1 MESHL
6 GADSH
11 GGTVAERLDLVQ
23 RSTDDHAFY
32 EWLLSDHPLAIAER
46 RRRQDEHE
54 QRRARQRARLRELD
68 PSVEQLPLVLE
79 PWEEE
84 VWVGQ

>member
-1 MESHL
+1 VESHL
-6 GADSH
+6 GADSQ
-11 GGTVAERLDLVQ
+11 GEPWPNA
-23 RSTDDHAFY
+23 STSCSSHNHAFY
-32 EWLLSDHPLAIAER
+32 EWLLSDHLLAIAER

-68 PSVEQLPLVLE
+68 PSVEQLPLMLE